1 MLDRDDLVA
10 GDDVFFSATGITD
23 GDVLQGVRYPS
34 AGGATTESLVMRSRS
49 GTVRRIRATHDRAKL
64 RAVGGDRF
72 SGDARGMSP
81 QRLGCC
87 RPRCAGGA
95 QRLALIVKKVNSAI
109 SATRLRRVRR
119 SAPHPFR
126 APRLRHGDH
135 SNVVIGRRVTIYQ
148 NVTIAVRAATGSP
161 HRIVIGDDV
170 TIGANSVVISPNEG
184 SLHIGRGARIGAGA
198 VVVKDVPAG
207 ATVIS
212 APARVL
218 LDADGESEDQV
229 AESEERI
236 VSGEEREGEQPTVD
250 RDRDQRR
257 SESRPTRDSAR
268 SRLASDRRKP
278 WVTMTWIGD
287 WVAS

>member
-1 MLDRDDLVA
+1 
-10 GDDVFFSATGITD
+10 
-23 GDVLQGVRYPS
+23 
-34 AGGATTESLVMRSRS
+34 
-49 GTVRRIRATHDRAKL
+49 
-64 RAVGGDRF
+64 
-72 SGDARGMSP
+72 MSP
-81 QRLGCC
+81 QRLWLLSAALRRRGHK
-87 RPRCAGGA
+87 
-95 QRLALIVKKVNSAI
+95 RLALIVKKVNSAI
-109 SATRLRRVRR
+109 YHNSL
-119 SAPHPFR
+119 APGASFSPDIRFGH
-126 APRLRHGDH
+126 HGFGTVIH

-250 RDRDQRR
+250 RD
-257 SESRPTRDSAR
+257 
-268 SRLASDRRKP
+268 
-278 WVTMTWIGD
+278 
-287 WVAS
+287 